1 MNLTVIWRS
10 LLGAGAIIHRFV
22 CNEKRVMVMLQT
34 AYNLVVRELQ
44 HCISTVTLAMSGTNL
59 FLATTIHPLA
69 TIPIGIALII
79 IIIIIIIIIN
89 GKGLLIYI
97 SQISGDMLSN
107 RKLKIFSNTKT
118 LH

>member
-79 IIIIIIIIIN
+79 IIIIIIN